1 MRKIFKKIVT
11 VVAAAA
17 MMVGTIAGM
26 PTTEAKA
33 AENVKLYVNVAGPTD
48 YGVNVWGSN
57 GVTATGGPDVE
68 CWTGQNKPSLLEGSG
83 DYAGWGYITVSNS
96 ADLGGVQFV
105 KGSDV
110 LSGGNVWNATIAS
123 LNLTEAFYD
132 QATSKW
138 YKDKALTQEV
148 VAPTLDD
155 IYYVAGAEALV
166 GAKWAATDAKGL
178 MTADGENFSIIFT
191 GIAKGSYEFKVLQ
204 DPADF
209 GWDNSYVTE
218 VKAKNGNGLVT
229 VATDNSKVTI
239 SINKT
244 TKKVTATVV
253 APTGEVQ
260 EPETTTA
267 AETVASHNVTVKV
280 KLDSSINWDTVCLY
294 AWEGAN
300 NNTWPGVTMTKDG
313 DYYTA
318 TLEKVEVAAMN
329 MIVNN
334 GKDGGSQTIDLENIS
349 VKGDTVE
356 ITLSGEKDADGKYLA
371 TSSQQVVDKTPST
384 GDTTPSTGDTTPVI
398 PVVAAIAL
406 LGLAVVI
413 MNTKKANR

>member
-33 AENVKLYVNVAGPTD
+33 AENVKLYVNVAGPTE

-57 GVTATGGPDVE
+57 GVTATGGPDVV
-68 CWTGQNKPSLLEGSG
+68 CWGDQNKPSLLEGSG

-155 IYYVAGAEALV
+155 IYYVAGAQALV
-166 GAKWAATDAKGL
+166 GAEWAATDAKGL
-178 MTADGENFSIIFT
+178 MTADGENFSITFT

-218 VKAKNGNGLVT
+218 VTAEGGNGLVT

-244 TKKVTATVV
+244 TKKVTTTVV

-280 KLDSSINWDTVCLY
+280 TVDSSL
-294 AWEGAN
+294 AWEKVYLYSWTDAGN
-300 NNTWPGVTMTKDG
+300 NGEWPGTEMTKDG
-313 DYYTA
+313 DVYTVTLSDIDAA
-318 TLEKVEVAAMN
+318 TMN

-334 GKDGGSQTIDLENIS
+334 GDGKQTIDISNIS
-349 VKGDTVE
+349 VAGDTVE
-356 ITLSGEKDADGKYLA
+356 INVTAQTDAEGKYVA
-371 TSSQQVVDKTPST
+371 TSSQQATV
-384 GDTTPSTGDTTPVI
+384 TTADTTPVVAV
-398 PVVAAIAL
+398 VVAMAV
-406 LGLAVVI
+406 LGLAVVA
-413 MNTKKANR
+413 MNAKKVNR